1 MSHARCFINIP
12 NIRRRYYTPH
22 IVTYHFH
29 RIHHHCSTLGIVLP
43 TIQGISY
50 TSAVHPIIQRNQRKP
65 TTAAHPHQCDL
76 YIIRLFLVSAR
87 HASLGRAGGGAA
99 YRQMIA
105 SLAWDGRSMTSWI
118 SSSWPSPP
126 STTSSATGLPT
137 VSAGA
142 INGHSLSWWQ
152 LASYALLTASCCI
165 NSGVWGALPVP
176 RRPTSGCGQHHHEG
190 SSWPRN
196 RRQKSPSKTQ
206 PTHADSSPGEKK
218 GQKKKKAAKC
228 TEGQQ
233 QSRDSLPEE
242 HSTEPKLT
250 SPQAY
255 PSCSIGAARRCRH
268 DRGLREDR
276 PRLSS
281 LVEAPYSRG

>member
-165 NSGVWGALPVP
+165 NSGVWGALVLPAVWCCVP
-176 RRPTSGCGQHHHEG
+176 RPLARRFAFIVFIVSLSFYRYRYRIAEILQVVCFGTVLSYRYRTINTGTFGTMSNTTTSI
-190 SSWPRN
+190 N
-196 RRQKSPSKTQ
+196 R
-206 PTHADSSPGEKK
+206 
-218 GQKKKKAAKC
+218 
-228 TEGQQ
+228 
-233 QSRDSLPEE
+233 
-242 HSTEPKLT
+242 STEVLVPYLLFI
-250 SPQAY
+250 SQALCLMY
-255 PSCSIGAARRCRH
+255 
-268 DRGLREDR
+268 
-276 PRLSS
+276 
-281 LVEAPYSRG
+281 LVRV